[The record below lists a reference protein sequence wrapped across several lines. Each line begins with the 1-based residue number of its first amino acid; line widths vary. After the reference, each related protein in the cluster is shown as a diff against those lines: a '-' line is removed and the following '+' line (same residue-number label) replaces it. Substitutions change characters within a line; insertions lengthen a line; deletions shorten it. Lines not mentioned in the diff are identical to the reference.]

1 MAINMITED
10 IPGSAEMNPS
20 IVLRNRGAKDKARK
34 TLNIL
39 KARKTEKPSDKGVSE
54 IAITKKSNKFH
65 GSLKKRSP
73 LENSFNV
80 NSITKIAKQILSIID
95 KTVPYLFIINGEV
108 SIPNMTAFRIIMV
121 KMEYRTIAE
130 LSHS

>member
-39 KARKTEKPSDKGVSE
+39 KARKTEKPSDKGASE
-54 IAITKKSNKFH
+54 IAITKKRGKQLRSKSC
-65 GSLKKRSP
+65 SLSLPCRPRAS
-73 LENSFNV
+73 SC
-80 NSITKIAKQILSIID
+80 
-95 KTVPYLFIINGEV
+95 
-108 SIPNMTAFRIIMV
+108 
-121 KMEYRTIAE
+121 
-130 LSHS
+130 

>member
-1 MAINMITED
+1 
-10 IPGSAEMNPS
+10 MNPS

-39 KARKTEKPSDKGVSE
+39 KARKTEKPSDKGASE

-95 KTVPYLFIINGEV
+95 KAVPYLFIINGEV

-121 KMEYRTIAE
+121 KMEYRTFAE

>member
-1 MAINMITED
+1 MITED
-10 IPGSAEMNPS
+10 IPGRAEMNPS

-34 TLNIL
+34 T
-39 KARKTEKPSDKGVSE
+39 EKPSEEGTSE
-54 IAITKKSNKFH
+54 IAITKKWNKFH

-73 LENSFNV
+73 LENSFNI

-95 KTVPYLFIINGEV
+95 KTVPCLFIINGEV
-108 SIPNMTAFRIIMV
+108 SIPSMTAFRIIMV
-121 KMEYRTIAE
+121 KMEYRTFAE